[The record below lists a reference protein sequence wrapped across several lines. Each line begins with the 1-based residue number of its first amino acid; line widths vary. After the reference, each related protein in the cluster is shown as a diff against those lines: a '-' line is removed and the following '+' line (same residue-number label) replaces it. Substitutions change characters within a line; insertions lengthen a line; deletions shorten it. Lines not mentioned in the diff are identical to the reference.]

1 MGLLAG
7 AGSLDEV
14 EERGEDAMLA
24 DVGWLQFAPGLLV
37 HQTLHK

>member
-7 AGSLDEV
+7 AGSSDEA

-24 DVGWLQFAPGLLV
+24 DIGWLQ
-37 HQTLHK
+37 